1 MYVFRIG
8 IFFKING
15 NGKCSWSK
23 TLKRNEST
31 AAPAN
36 CSTDQAT
43 NDKDHFLHMAG
54 EENYFPGGMLVYIA
68 GSKHGKFLLLSH
80 RHCKKKTKTRSFMSH
95 FWSFRSYYIHVIT

>member
-15 NGKCSWSK
+15 IGKCSWSK
-23 TLKRNEST
+23 SLKRSEST
-31 AAPAN
+31 AAPTN
-36 CSTDQAT
+36 SSTDQVT

-80 RHCKKKTKTRSFMSH
+80 RHDRKKKDKR
-95 FWSFRSYYIHVIT
+95 VPL